1 MKPIKRY
8 TIKPICILLSVCYL
22 LLLTA
27 LFSPVSAQDLKSAF
41 PVKGYREAAPKVND
55 LVHTIL
61 NIRFDY
67 KKRYLYG
74 REWLT
79 LHPHFYPTDTLRL
92 DAKGM
97 DIRTIA
103 ILRNGKNTPL
113 HFSYDSLNLNIK
125 LDRVYQQTEN
135 YTLYIDYIAKPEELK
150 GRRNNEHG
158 LYFINPD
165 GTEKDKPI
173 QIWTLGEPENNSCW
187 FPTIDKPDQ
196 KTTQEISMTVP
207 GKYVTLSN
215 GRLASQK
222 NNADGTRTDTWKMEL
237 PHSPYLFMMAVGDFK
252 IIKDSW
258 HGKEVSYY
266 LEPKYAPYAKDNFGV
281 IPEAIDFFSKT
292 LGVDF
297 PWNKYAEVS
306 VRDYVGGAME
316 NTTAAIFGNVSTR
329 RELADSYYNPG
340 MEHELFHQWFGDYVT
355 CESWSNITLNESF
368 ADFGELIWLEHKYG
382 KDAADAHLQYGLQ
395 NYLDSRDA
403 RTKNLV
409 TFYYNNPKD
418 PFGITYS
425 KGGRVLNMLRNYLGD
440 AAFYK
445 GLHLYLTTYAFKNA
459 EVPQLRMAL
468 EEASGLDLNW
478 FFNQWYYGAGHPVL
492 DIRYQ
497 WDEVTKTQTV
507 FVQQTQDGTPFTL
520 PVAVDLYAGG
530 GKQRHKVWL
539 RSHSDTLTFKTSS
552 KPDLVNVDAD
562 KILVGEKTDHKSPA
576 ELVYQYFHAPLY
588 LDRYEAMDFAEKNM
602 DDPEAQRV
610 LIAALKDKFSGLRRK
625 AIWAL
630 NQNKEDIRNINAG
643 LRNAALPLLAD
654 LARTDPNTLVQ
665 ADAINTLSVLKDPA
679 YLDLFRQVLNSPS
692 YSVSGA
698 ALNGIIRIDPALGL
712 SLAKRFENDNE
723 GQLTQAIISVYA
735 DQGGD
740 TQWPFVYQRYHAAE
754 IQDQIHLAKGFSG
767 MIGRLTMQE
776 AVLQG
781 VDEIKQVAIRHK
793 LDGVAPF
800 MIKLLD
806 SIKEQRT
813 KLSDSVTAKAIT
825 DAIQQINDAK

>member
-1 MKPIKRY
+1 MTRIY
-8 TIKPICILLSVCYL
+8 LAIAICCITPLSG
-22 LLLTA
+22 
-27 LFSPVSAQDLKSAF
+27 LFSQILAQDLKSAF
-41 PVKGYREAAPKVND
+41 PVKDYRETPSKIND
-55 LVHTIL
+55 LVHTRL
-61 NIRFDY
+61 DVRFDY

-74 REWLT
+74 QEWVT
-79 LHPHFYPTDTLRL
+79 LKPHFYPTDTLRL

-97 DIRTIA
+97 DIRTIM
-103 ILRNGKNTPL
+103 ILKNGKSIPL
-113 HFSYDSLNLNIK
+113 HFSYDSLSLNIR
-125 LDRVYQQTEN
+125 LDKVYQPTEN
-135 YTLYIDYIAKPEELK
+135 YTLYIDYTSKPEELK

-165 GTEKDKPI
+165 GTEKDKPT

-187 FPTIDKPDQ
+187 FPTIDKPNQ

-207 GKYVTLSN
+207 RKYVTLSN

-222 NNADGTRTDTWKMEL
+222 NNPDGTRTDTWKMEL
-237 PHSPYLFMMAVGDFK
+237 PHSPYLFMMTVGDFK
-252 IIKDSW
+252 IIKDNW

-281 IPEAIDFFSKT
+281 VPEAIDFFSKT
-292 LGVDF
+292 LRLDF

-340 MEHELFHQWFGDYVT
+340 IEHELFHQWFGDYVT

-403 RTKNLV
+403 RSKNLV
-409 TFYYNNPKD
+409 TFYYKNPKD

-492 DIRYQ
+492 NIRYQ
-497 WDEVTKTQTV
+497 WDEVTKTQKV
-507 FVQQTQDGTPFTL
+507 FIQQTQDGTPFTL
-520 PVAVDLYAGG
+520 PIAVDIYAHGV
-530 GKQRHKVWL
+530 KERHRVWL
-539 RSHSDTLTFKTSS
+539 RSHSDTLAFKMSS
-552 KPDLVNVDAD
+552 KPALVNVDAD
-562 KILVGEKTDHKSPA
+562 KILVAEKTDHKTLA

-588 LDRYEAMDFAEKNM
+588 LDRYEAIDFAEKNT

-610 LIAALKDKFSGLRRK
+610 LIAALKDPFSGLCRK
-625 AIWAL
+625 AIRAL
-630 NQNKEDIRNINAG
+630 NQNREDIRNINAG
-643 LRNAALPLLAD
+643 LRNAAFPLLANI
-654 LARTDPNTLVQ
+654 ARADQNTLVR

-679 YLDLFRQVLNSPS
+679 YLELFKQELNSSS

-698 ALNGIIRIDPALGL
+698 ALNGITGIDQALGL

-735 DQGGD
+735 DRGDD
-740 TQWPFVYQRYHAAE
+740 TQWPFVYQRYKAAGF
-754 IQDQIHLAKGFSG
+754 QDQVHLTKAFSG
-767 MIGRLTMQE
+767 MVGRLTRQE
-776 AVLQG
+776 DVLQG
-781 VDEIKQVAIRHK
+781 VDLLKQLAIRYK
-793 LDGVAPF
+793 GDGAAPF
-800 MIKLLD
+800 MIKFLNSVKD
-806 SIKEQRT
+806 QRAGRN
-813 KLSDSVTAKAIT
+813 DPAGAKACE
-825 DAIQQINDAK
+825 DAVQQISDAQ